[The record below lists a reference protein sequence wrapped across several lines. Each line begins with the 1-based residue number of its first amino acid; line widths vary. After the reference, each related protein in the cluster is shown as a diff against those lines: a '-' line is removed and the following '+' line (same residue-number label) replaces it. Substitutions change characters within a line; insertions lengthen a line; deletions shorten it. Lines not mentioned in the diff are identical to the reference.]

1 MRNSTKL
8 NQLLKVYDIKLSKDG
23 SMLKAELTDKMDTSK
38 TYAEGH
44 SFTVLMHNAYQ
55 PFKKLLKDA
64 R

>member
-1 MRNSTKL
+1 M
-8 NQLLKVYDIKLSKDG
+8 YDIKLSKDG

-44 SFTVLMHNAYQ
+44 SFTDLMHNAYQ